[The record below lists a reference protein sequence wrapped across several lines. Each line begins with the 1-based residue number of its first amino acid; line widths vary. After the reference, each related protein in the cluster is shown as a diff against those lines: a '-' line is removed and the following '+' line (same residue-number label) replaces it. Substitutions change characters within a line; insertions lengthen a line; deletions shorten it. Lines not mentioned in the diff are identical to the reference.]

1 MPLLYLRASQ
11 RLLLRWLLHDSVA
24 DTNEIPPHE
33 ASDDNRS
40 VVAEGARCLGLVAA
54 RAMAAEE
61 AGEMHPSRSAALC
74 AKVVSILTPLL
85 LEEDHAA
92 AFPSRFPLP
101 LLAGNASRSLLQ
113 LCSSPKCP
121 PTLLPGARPIDG
133 FAQLNPVEAHEQQ
146 QEGELPVLGSP
157 AYVKGQPREEVRLA
171 LARLRWLEKRGLLR
185 GEAQMAVLRQCAKI
199 QAWSSYM
206 NDTGALSEL
215 R

>member
-1 MPLLYLRASQ
+1 MNFA
-11 RLLLRWLLHDSVA
+11 A
-24 DTNEIPPHE
+24 DAKEIPAHE

-40 VVAEGARCLGLVAA
+40 VVAEGARCLGLIAA
-54 RAMAAEE
+54 RAIAAEE

-101 LLAGNASRSLLQ
+101 LLANNASRSLLQ

-121 PTLLPGARPIDG
+121 PTLLPGGRPTDG
-133 FAQLNPVEAHEQQ
+133 FAQLNPVVEMHEQQ
-146 QEGELPVLGSP
+146 QEGDLPVLGSP
-157 AYVKGQPREEVRLA
+157 TYVRGQPREEVRLA

-185 GEAQMAVLRQCAKI
+185 GEAQMAVLRQCARI
-199 QAWSSYM
+199 QAWSSYL
-206 NDTGALSEL
+206 NDTGALAEM